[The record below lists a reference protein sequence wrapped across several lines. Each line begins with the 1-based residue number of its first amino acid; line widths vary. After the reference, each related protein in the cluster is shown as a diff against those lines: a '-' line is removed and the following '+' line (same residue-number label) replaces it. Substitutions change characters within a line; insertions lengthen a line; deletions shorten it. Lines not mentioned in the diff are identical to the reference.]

1 MDNRYAVMDLGTN
14 TFHLLIAEGNISNF
28 KILVHQHI
36 AVKLGEGG
44 INKGVILPA
53 AFERGVVTLK
63 DFSRKIQQYKIQHIK
78 CIGTSA
84 LRNASNAGEFIE
96 KVKNE
101 SGLNIEVID
110 GSIEANYI
118 YMGIKAAEVLNEAY
132 TLIMDIGGGSIE
144 FIIGNN
150 HAIVWRESFEIGA
163 ARLMDSFHQ
172 SDPIDPASIEAIN
185 TYLEHKLGNLFTAI
199 ERYPVQ
205 QLIGSSGSFE
215 TFAEMEALRR
225 NDSFDLLS
233 IKNYKFDYHD
243 LQFVI
248 NELIHSTHA
257 ERAVNA
263 AIIPVRV
270 DMIVVS
276 SIVTRFIIAKLD
288 INQIALCT
296 YSLKEGILAE
306 MMSNQ

>member
-1 MDNRYAVMDLGTN
+1 MDLGTN

-28 KILVHQHI
+28 KTLVHEHI

-53 AFERGVVTLK
+53 PFERGVVTLK
-63 DFSRKIQQYKIQHIK
+63 DFSRLIQQYKVHHIK

-84 LRNASNAGEFIE
+84 LRNASNSGEFIE

-101 SGLNIEVID
+101 SGLNIEVIE
-110 GSIEANYI
+110 GSMEARYI
-118 YMGIKAAEVLNEAY
+118 YEGIKAAEILNEAY
-132 TLIMDIGGGSIE
+132 SLIMDIGGGSIE

-150 HAIVWRESFEIGA
+150 QAIVWRESFEIGA
-163 ARLMDSFHQ
+163 ARLMDRFHH

-215 TFAEMEALRR
+215 TFAELAALRR
-225 NDSFDLLS
+225 NDAFDLAS
-233 IKNYKFDYHD
+233 IRNYKFDYHD
-243 LQFVI
+243 LQFVT

-257 ERAVNA
+257 ERAANA
-263 AIIPVRV
+263 AIIAVRV

-276 SIVTRFIIAKLD
+276 SIVTRFIIAKLA
-288 INQIALCT
+288 ISQIALCT